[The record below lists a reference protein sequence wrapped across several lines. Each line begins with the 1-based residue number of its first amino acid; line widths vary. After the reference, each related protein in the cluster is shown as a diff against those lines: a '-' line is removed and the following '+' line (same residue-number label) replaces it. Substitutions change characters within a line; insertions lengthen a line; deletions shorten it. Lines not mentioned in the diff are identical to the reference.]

1 MTAPQ
6 LIIKTILIRLASNGV
21 TGIPEV
27 TEANIDSLYDQFI
40 LDDDTG
46 IARDTLSE
54 FRSGEFKTD
63 ITPDWNRNYESRSVG
78 AKIGDQY
85 VGWTYW
91 FGGGKHGE
99 PSAMGWIEDAYFL
112 DLVETKMV
120 PVMVFKKKE
129 S

>member
-6 LIIKTILIRLASNGV
+6 LICKAILDRIA
-21 TGIPEV
+21 TQGIEVPEV
-27 TEANIDSLYDQFI
+27 TEENIDSLYDQFI
-40 LDDDTG
+40 VDDETG
-46 IARDTLSE
+46 LAEDILCTYRE
-54 FRSGEFKTD
+54 GEFETD
-63 ITPDWNRNYESRSVG
+63 IPSDYCRDYESKSVG

-112 DLVETKMV
+112 ELVETKMV
-120 PVMVFKKKE
+120 PKMIFKKA
-129 S
+129 SS